1 MALLFSLKEFGQTF
15 ATRARGEELRS
26 EFLSRA
32 EGEDVA
38 TIDFTGITNISYSFA
53 DEFVG
58 VLVSD
63 RTEDDLRLQVI
74 NATGAV
80 NRVLQRA
87 MNRRR
92 GTPIA
97 C

>member
-15 ATRARGEELRS
+15 ATRGRGAELRC
-26 EFLSRA
+26 ELLSRA
-32 EGEDVA
+32 AGEDVA
-38 TIDFTGITNISYSFA
+38 TIDFTDITNVSYSFA

-63 RTEDDLRLQVI
+63 HEEDGPSLEL
-74 NATGAV
+74 V
-80 NRVLQRA
+80 NMAGPVDRVLQRA
-87 MNRRR
+87 MSRRK